1 MLKFESSCIHCWEFY
16 ILRAL
21 INANKIT
28 INRVYKT
35 TSYPGLLLLKECK
48 MKHKHNYDACI
59 QYLTSHSYVVFHQ
72 QRHWNI
78 IDDQSFDCS
87 IFVVLKACSI
97 KFNKCHIITSSRIAI
112 DFKSRFTL
120 PLSRVIRYISNKT
133 LSTSLNA
140 ASAKKASFM
149 SNFSRW
155 LVQCIAINHPR
166 STRNRVETPTI
177 KNG

>member
-1 MLKFESSCIHCWEFY
+1 MKQCFQKKVAKTYKIRILRRIQAPKCFSFNVLKFELFVDKSGCIHCWEFY

-35 TSYPGLLLLKECK
+35 TSYPGLLLLKEYK

-87 IFVVLKACSI
+87 IFVVLKVCSI
-97 KFNKCHIITSSRIAI
+97 RFNKCHIHNIESHCN
-112 DFKSRFTL
+112 RF
-120 PLSRVIRYISNKT
+120 
-133 LSTSLNA
+133 
-140 ASAKKASFM
+140 
-149 SNFSRW
+149 
-155 LVQCIAINHPR
+155 
-166 STRNRVETPTI
+166 
-177 KNG
+177 